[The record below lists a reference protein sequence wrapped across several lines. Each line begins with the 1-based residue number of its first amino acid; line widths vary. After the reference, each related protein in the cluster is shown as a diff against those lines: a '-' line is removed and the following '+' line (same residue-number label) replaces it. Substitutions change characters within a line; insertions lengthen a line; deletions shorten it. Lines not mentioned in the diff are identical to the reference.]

1 MGKNDLTEEDV
12 RRENIKLA
20 LGVFGKTVL
29 VTIMSIFIYISLTS
43 IMVGLTTK
51 TIGYRLI
58 DYDAEGNEII
68 LEEHLLADEES
79 SVGES
84 VDEASS
90 QLEES
95 SGETSGDGETTTTTS
110 STARRVYFR
119 NDMPQWA
126 AVTQDVLC
134 QIITLILL
142 IVFPYTTLWSK
153 GDRDKNNVNFGHM
166 PEDKLRGLKVGLMA
180 SIPSLLAYIGLIVS
194 KFAAVEWYWVIY
206 KYVNMAFFPMLT
218 VFGGGAALTSELS
231 IGALALTFLP
241 MLVVPLVCY
250 GGYMLGYK
258 QISVSEKFIYV
269 NGKKKKKKH
278 RRY

>member
-12 RRENIKLA
+12 RRENIKMA
-20 LGVFGKTVL
+20 FSVFGKTIL

-51 TIGYRLI
+51 TIGYRI
-58 DYDAEGNEII
+58 VDYDEQGNEIV

-79 SVGES
+79 SVEGS

-95 SGETSGDGETTTTTS
+95 GSETSGEGEGTTTTS

-119 NDMPQWA
+119 NDMPQSA
-126 AVTQDVLC
+126 AIAQDVIC
-134 QIITLILL
+134 QIITLIL
-142 IVFPYTTLWSK
+142 IVIFPYTALWSK

-180 SIPSLLAYIGLIVS
+180 SIPSLLAYIGLIVC
-194 KFAAVEWYWVIY
+194 KFVPVDWYWVIY
-206 KYVNMAFFPMLT
+206 KYVNMAFYPILT
-218 VFGGGAALTSELS
+218 AIGGAATLTADLS
-231 IGALALTFLP
+231 IGAIALTFLP

-258 QISVSEKFIYV
+258 QISISEKFIYV